1 MAMKAEQKKR
11 QLIDRVAERVRE
23 RMTPAGVELAER
35 FVRQF
40 YAHVPPDDIIG
51 ESADNLYGAAM
62 SLLSHA
68 QVREAGTSKV
78 RVYNPR
84 PDEHGWKSTHSVV
97 EIVND
102 DMPFLVDSVTAEINR
117 LGAEVFLIIHPILNA
132 KRSSKRKL
140 TGLGDP
146 GKATAGAAGESFM
159 HVQISE
165 QPRERHAEIAAGL
178 IQVLADVRASVE
190 DWRTMREGLRVII
203 DDLEKAPPALPADEI
218 EQGIAFLKWMDDD
231 HFTYLGYREYS
242 FEGKGGAA
250 VARIQEDSGLG
261 VLRDDDVSVFDGLRN
276 LGGLPPDVRDFV
288 KKPELLR
295 CTKANRRATVHRP
308 VHMDTVAIKRF
319 DSKGRVTGE
328 RLFLGLFTSIAYSR
342 SPHGIPLLREKIERV
357 IKRAGLDAKS
367 HDGKALMHILE
378 TYPRD
383 ELFQI
388 TEDDLLETAM
398 GILHLQERQRIA
410 LFVRRDPFERYVS
423 CLVFVPRDRF
433 DTNLRRKLQ
442 ELIAAAY
449 AGSIAAFTTHL
460 TNEALAR
467 LHVIIK
473 TTRGEIPDVD
483 LAALEQRL
491 IEAGRSWDDRLEEAL
506 VADRGEEQ
514 GLRLFHRHAQ
524 AFPSNYQDHF
534 DAPAAVFDI
543 ARIEEALGDDKL
555 AMNLYRPV
563 EAEASTLHF
572 KIYVAGE
579 PVPLSDVLPML
590 ENMGLKVLSEIPYSI
605 RPTGAG
611 GPVWMH
617 DFAMRTRDE
626 SAVDPGAVKEAF
638 HEAFAKVWRG
648 HVDNDGFNKLV
659 LRAGLRAREVL
670 VLRAY
675 SKYLRQARIPFS
687 QEYMEQTLANNPT
700 ITRRLV
706 DLFLTRF
713 AAEPSGKAGAGK
725 AGAGKKAAVDNE
737 ARGKALVG
745 EIETA
750 LEAVS
755 NLDEDRIIRRFLNC
769 IESTLRTNFAQRTAE
784 GAIKPYL
791 SFKFDSRA
799 LDELPRPRPFRE
811 IFVYSPRLEGVHLRF
826 GMVARGGLRWS
837 DRREDFRT
845 EILGLVKAQQVK
857 NAVIV
862 PVGSKGGFVLK
873 RPPPAEAGREAF
885 QEEGIACYKLFISGL
900 LDITDNLQGG
910 AVVPPGDVVR
920 RDSDDPYLV
929 VAADKG
935 TATFSD
941 IANGISQSYDFWLDD
956 AFASGG
962 SAGYDHKKMGITARG
977 AWESVKR
984 HFREI
989 GKDTQAED
997 FTVIGCGD
1005 MAGDVFGNGMLLSKH
1020 IKLLGAFNH
1029 LHIFVDPDPDPE
1041 KSWAER
1047 KRLFD
1052 LPRSAWSD
1060 YDAKLISAGGG
1071 IFERR
1076 AKSIKLTPEMKALFG
1091 LEKDQVPPS
1100 ELIKAMLAA
1109 EVELLWFGGIGTYVK
1124 ASDESHADVGD
1135 RANESLRV
1143 NAPELRCKVIGEGA
1157 NLGVSQRGRVEYAL
1171 HGGRLNTDSIDNS
1184 AGVDCSD
1191 HEVNIKILLGEV
1203 AAEGDITRKQRDA
1216 LLVRM
1221 TNEVAELVLRDN
1233 YLQTQ
1238 AITVT
1243 VTLGAHLLDRMARYM
1258 RTLEKAGHLD
1268 RAIEYLPDDETIIER
1283 MNKKIGLTRPEVAVL
1298 LSYAKITLYD
1308 ELLSSDL
1315 PDDPYMG
1322 QDLVRYFPKPLRER
1336 YSQQIMRHRLHREI
1350 IATVVTNGIVNRV
1363 GVTFVHE
1370 CREKTGLAAADV
1382 ARAYTISREILEM
1395 RDLFAAIEGLD
1406 NKVPAAVQAA
1416 MLTECGRLI
1425 ERTTVWFL
1433 RLGAH
1438 PLNIEAEAKAYGASV
1453 GQLAA
1458 KLPELLSDVDRQHL
1472 EERAAAFTQ
1481 HGVPEKIARRTASLA
1496 LLVPACD
1503 IVRIASGA
1511 ALPVLEVGRA
1521 YFTIGARF
1529 GFDWLRQAAGH
1540 LPSDSAWDKLAVTA
1554 IVDDLYGHQSELTGR
1569 VVNGIKEASATN
1581 GMIDRWAEAR
1591 RPLVARTEQL
1601 LTELQTTGTPDLAML
1616 AVANRQLRSMVAG

>member
-1 MAMKAEQKKR
+1 MAIEAEKQKC

-23 RMTPAGVELAER
+23 RMPSAGVELAER

-40 YAHVPPDDIIG
+40 YAHVLLDDLVNEG
-51 ESADNLYGAAM
+51 ADNLYGAAM
-62 SLLSHA
+62 SLWGHA
-68 QVREAGTSKV
+68 KVREAGTSKV

-84 PDEHGWKSTHSVV
+84 PDEHGWKSTHSVI

-117 LGAEVFLIIHPILNA
+117 LGAEVFLIIHPILNVE
-132 KRSSKRKL
+132 RDSKRQLKA
-140 TGLGDP
+140 LGDSD
-146 GKATAGAAGESFM
+146 KVTAGAAGESFM

-165 QPRERHAEIAAGL
+165 QPSERHAEIAAGL
-178 IQVLADVRASVE
+178 TQILADVRASIE
-190 DWRTMREGLRVII
+190 DWRAMRQGLRGVI
-203 DDLEKAPPALPADEI
+203 DDLEKAPPALSAHEI
-218 EQGIAFLKWMDDD
+218 KQGIAFLKWMDDD
-231 HFTYLGYREYS
+231 HFTYLGYREYR
-242 FEGKGGAA
+242 FEGKGAAA
-250 VARIQEDSGLG
+250 VARIQKGSGLG
-261 VLRDDDVSVFDGLRN
+261 VLRDESASVFDGLRN
-276 LGGLPPDVRDFV
+276 LGNLPPDVRDFV

-295 CTKANRRATVHRP
+295 CTKANRRSTVHRP
-308 VHMDTVAIKRF
+308 VHMDTVAIKSF

-328 RLFLGLFTSIAYSR
+328 RLFLGLFTSVAYSR
-342 SPHGIPLLREKIERV
+342 SPHGIPLLKEKIAHV
-357 IKRAGLDAKS
+357 AKRAGLDAKS

-388 TEDDLLETAM
+388 GEDVLLETAM

-410 LFVRRDPFERYVS
+410 LFVRHDPFERFVS
-423 CLVFVPRDRF
+423 CLVFVPRDRY
-433 DTNLRRKLQ
+433 DTSLRHKLQ
-442 ELIAAAY
+442 NLIAEAY
-449 AGSIAAFTTHL
+449 SGTIAAFTTHL
-460 TNEALAR
+460 TDEALAR

-473 TTRGEIPDVD
+473 TTRGEVPDVD
-483 LAALEQRL
+483 IAALEQQL
-491 IEAGRSWDDRLEEAL
+491 IEAGRSWSDRLEEAL
-506 VADRGEEQ
+506 VADRGEEK
-514 GLRLFHRHAQ
+514 GLRLLHRYAQ

-534 DAPAAVFDI
+534 DAQTAVFDI
-543 ARIEEALGDDKL
+543 ARIEEALDDGEL
-555 AMNLYRPV
+555 AMNLYRPL
-563 EAEASTLHF
+563 EADDSTLHF
-572 KIYVAGE
+572 KIFVAGE

-590 ENMGLKVLSEIPYSI
+590 ENMGLKVLSEIPYDV
-605 RPTGAG
+605 RPADAG

-617 DFAMRTRDE
+617 DFAMRTEDGA
-626 SAVDPGAVKEAF
+626 AVDSGTIKDAF
-638 HEAFAKVWRG
+638 HETFAKSWRG
-648 HVDNDGFNKLV
+648 TVDDDGFNKLV

-700 ITRRLV
+700 ITRLLV

-713 AAEPSGKAGAGK
+713 AAQPAGK
-725 AGAGKKAAVDNE
+725 TGEDDNE
-737 ARGKALVG
+737 ARARALVG

-750 LEAVS
+750 LEAVG

-769 IESTLRTNFAQRTAE
+769 IETTLRTNFAQRTTE
-784 GAIKPYL
+784 GEIKPYL

-811 IFVYSPRLEGVHLRF
+811 IFVYSPRVEGVHLRF

-845 EILGLVKAQQVK
+845 EVLGLVKAQQVK

-862 PVGSKGGFVLK
+862 PVGSKGGFVVK
-873 RPPPAEAGREAF
+873 RPPPADAGREAF

-900 LDITDNLQGG
+900 LDVTDNLKGA
-910 AVVPPGDVVR
+910 AVVPPADVVR
-920 RDSDDPYLV
+920 RDGDDPYLV

-941 IANGISQSYDFWLDD
+941 IANGISQSYGFWLDD

-989 GKDTQAED
+989 GKDIQAED

-1020 IKLLGAFNH
+1020 IKLIGAFNH
-1029 LHIFVDPDPDPE
+1029 LHIFVDPNPDAE

-1047 KRLFD
+1047 KRLFEM
-1052 LPRSAWSD
+1052 PRSSWSD
-1060 YDAKLISAGGG
+1060 YEAKLISKGGG
-1071 IFERR
+1071 IFERKV
-1076 AKSIKLTPEMKALFG
+1076 KSIKLTPEMKALFG
-1091 LEKDQVPPS
+1091 LENDKVPPN
-1100 ELIKAMLAA
+1100 ELIRAMLGS
-1109 EVELLWFGGIGTYVK
+1109 EFELLWLGGIGTYVK
-1124 ASDESHADVGD
+1124 ASDESHAEVGD
-1135 RANESLRV
+1135 RANEALRV
-1143 NAPELRCKVIGEGA
+1143 NANELRCKVVGEGA
-1157 NLGVSQRGRVEYAL
+1157 NLGLSQRGRIEYAFS
-1171 HGGRLNTDSIDNS
+1171 GGRLNTDSIDNS

-1191 HEVNIKILLGEV
+1191 HEVNIKILLSEV
-1203 AAEGDITRKQRDA
+1203 ENEGDMTRKQRDK
-1216 LLVRM
+1216 LLERM
-1221 TNEVAELVLRDN
+1221 TDEVAELVLRDN

-1243 VTLGAHLLDRMARYM
+1243 ITLGAHLLDRMARYM
-1258 RTLEKAGHLD
+1258 RALEKAGHLD
-1268 RAIEYLPDDETIIER
+1268 RAIEYLPDDETIVER
-1283 MNKKIGLTRPEVAVL
+1283 MSKNIGLTRPEVAVL

-1315 PDDPYMG
+1315 PDDPYMRQG
-1322 QDLVRYFPKPLRER
+1322 LVRYFPQPLRET
-1336 YSQQIMRHRLHREI
+1336 YSEQITRHRLHREI

-1370 CREKTGLAAADV
+1370 CREKTGMTAADV
-1382 ARAYTISREILEM
+1382 ARAYTISHEILAM
-1395 RDLFAAIEGLD
+1395 HDLFVAIEALD
-1406 NKVPAAVQAA
+1406 NKVPAEVQAA
-1416 MLTECGRLI
+1416 MLTECGRLT

-1433 RLGAH
+1433 RSGAH
-1438 PLNIEAEAKAYGASV
+1438 PLNIEAEVGVYSTAV

-1458 KLPELLSDVDRQHL
+1458 ELPQLLADADRQHL
-1472 EERAAAFTQ
+1472 EERTNDYVRQ
-1481 HGVPEKIARRTASLA
+1481 GVPEEVARRAAGLA

-1503 IVRIASGA
+1503 IVRIARGT

-1521 YFTIGARF
+1521 YFSIGALF
-1529 GFDWLRQAAGH
+1529 GFDWLRRAAGQ
-1540 LPSDSAWDKLAVTA
+1540 LPSDSVWDKLAVTA
-1554 IVDDLYGHQSELTGR
+1554 IVDDLYGHQSDLTAS
-1569 VVNGIKEASATN
+1569 VVDGIKDASAAS
-1581 GMIDRWAEAR
+1581 GMVDRWIATR

-1601 LTELQTTGTPDLAML
+1601 LAEMKTTGTPDLAML

>member
-1 MAMKAEQKKR
+1 MVMKAEQQKCK
-11 QLIDRVAERVRE
+11 LIDRVAKRVRE
-23 RMTPAGVELAER
+23 RMPAAAAELAER

-40 YAHVPPDDIIG
+40 YAHVPPDDIINEG
-51 ESADNLYGAAM
+51 ADDLYGAAM
-62 SLLSHA
+62 SLWSHA
-68 QVREAGTSKV
+68 QVRAAGTSKI

-84 PDEHGWKSTHSVV
+84 LDKHGWKSTHSIV

-117 LGAEVFLIIHPILNA
+117 LGAEVFLIIHPILSV
-132 KRSSKRKL
+132 KRNSKRKL
-140 TGLGDP
+140 TILADP
-146 GKATAGAAGESFM
+146 DQATAGATGESFM

-165 QPRERHAEIAAGL
+165 QPSERHAAIAADL
-178 IQVLADVRASVE
+178 SRVLADVRASVE
-190 DWRTMREGLRVII
+190 DWPAMRHGLRAII
-203 DDLEKAPPALPADEI
+203 DDLEMAPPALPAHEI

-231 HFTYLGYREYS
+231 HFTHLGYREYS
-242 FEGKGGAA
+242 FEGKGAKA
-250 VARIQEDSGLG
+250 VARIQAGSGLG

-288 KKPELLR
+288 KRPELLR

-319 DSKGRVTGE
+319 DNKGRVVGE
-328 RLFLGLFTSIAYSR
+328 RLFLGLFTSVAYSR

-357 IKRAGLDAKS
+357 AKRAGLDDKS

-388 TEDDLLETAM
+388 TEDELLETAI

-410 LFVRRDPFERYVS
+410 LFVRRDPFERFVS
-423 CLVFVPRDRF
+423 CLVFVPRDRY
-433 DTNLRRKLQ
+433 DTALRLKLQ
-442 ELIAAAY
+442 ELVAEAY
-449 AGSIAAFTTHL
+449 AGSISAFTTHL
-460 TNEALAR
+460 SDEALAR
-467 LHVIIK
+467 LHVIVT
-473 TTRGEIPDVD
+473 TTRGKVPNVD
-483 LAALEQRL
+483 LAALEKKL
-491 IEAGRSWDDRLEEAL
+491 IEAGRSWSDRLEEAL
-506 VADRGEEQ
+506 VDEHGEEQ
-514 GLRLFHRHAQ
+514 GLSLLRRYAQ
-524 AFPSNYQDHF
+524 AFPVSYQADF
-534 DAPAAVFDI
+534 NAPAAVLDV
-543 ARIEEALGDDKL
+543 ARIEEALNGGAL
-555 AMNLYRPV
+555 AMNLYRPI
-563 EAEASTLHF
+563 EAAADAMNF
-572 KIYVAGE
+572 KIYMAGE

-590 ENMGLKVLSEIPYSI
+590 ENMGLKVLSEIPYEI
-605 RPTGAG
+605 RPAGAA

-617 DFAMRTRDE
+617 DFAMRAE
-626 SAVDPGAVKEAF
+626 GGAAVDLNAVRDAF
-638 HEAFAKVWRG
+638 HDAFAKVWHRE
-648 HVDNDGFNKLV
+648 VDDDGFNKLI
-659 LRAGLRAREVL
+659 LRAGLRAREVQ

-675 SKYLRQARIPFS
+675 SKYLRQVRIPFS
-687 QEYMEQTLANNPT
+687 QEYMEQTLADNPA

-706 DLFLTRF
+706 DLFLARF
-713 AAEPSGKAGAGK
+713 ADILP
-725 AGAGKKAAVDNE
+725 AGKKMDDPE
-737 ARGKALVG
+737 ARARKIVG
-745 EIETA
+745 EIEAA
-750 LEAVS
+750 LEAVG

-769 IESTLRTNFAQRTAE
+769 IEATLRTNFMQRDAD
-784 GAIKPYL
+784 GAVKPYL
-791 SFKFDSRA
+791 SLKFDSRA
-799 LDELPRPRPFRE
+799 LVELPRPRPFRE
-811 IFVYSPRLEGVHLRF
+811 IFVYSPRVEGVHLRF

-845 EILGLVKAQQVK
+845 EVLGLVKAQQVK

-873 RPPPAEAGREAF
+873 HPPPAEAGREAF
-885 QEEGIACYKLFISGL
+885 QDEGIACYKLFVSGL
-900 LDITDNLQGG
+900 LDITDNLKGG
-910 AVVPPGDVVR
+910 AVVPPADVLR
-920 RDSDDPYLV
+920 RDGDDPYLV

-941 IANGISQSYDFWLDD
+941 IANGISQSYGFWLDD

-989 GKDTQAED
+989 GKDIQSED

-1020 IKLLGAFNH
+1020 IKLIGAFNH
-1029 LHIFVDPDPDPE
+1029 LHIFIDPDPDPA

-1047 KRLFD
+1047 QRLFD

-1060 YDAKLISAGGG
+1060 YDANLISKGGG
-1071 IFERR
+1071 IFERK

-1091 LEKDQVPPS
+1091 LDKDQVPPS
-1100 ELIKAMLAA
+1100 DLINAMLSA
-1109 EVELLWFGGIGTYVK
+1109 EIELLWFGGIGTYVK
-1124 ASDESHADVGD
+1124 ASHESHADVGD
-1135 RANESLRV
+1135 RANEALRV
-1143 NAPELRCKVIGEGA
+1143 DAPDLRCKVIGEGA
-1157 NLGVSQRGRVEYAL
+1157 NLAVSQRGRIEFAL

-1203 AAEGDITRKQRDA
+1203 EAAGDMTRKQRDK

-1221 TNEVAELVLRDN
+1221 TDEVADLVLRDN

-1243 VTLGAHLLDRMARYM
+1243 VTLGAHLLDRTARFM

-1268 RAIEYLPDDETIIER
+1268 RAIEYLPDEETIVER
-1283 MNKKIGLTRPEVAVL
+1283 MAKKIGLTRPEVAVL
-1298 LSYAKITLYD
+1298 LSYAKITLYE

-1315 PDDPYMG
+1315 PDDPYMAG
-1322 QDLVRYFPKPLRER
+1322 ELLRYFPQPLRDHHGE
-1336 YSQQIMRHRLHREI
+1336 QIRRHRLRREI
-1350 IATVVTNGIVNRV
+1350 IATVVTNGMVNRV
-1363 GVTFVHE
+1363 GITFVHE
-1370 CREKTGLAAADV
+1370 CREKTGMAAADV
-1382 ARAYTISREILEM
+1382 ARAYTISREVLAM
-1395 RDLFAAIEGLD
+1395 RDLFVAVEGLD
-1406 NKVPAAVQAA
+1406 TKVPAALQTVL
-1416 MLTECGRLI
+1416 LTECGRLI
-1425 ERTTVWFL
+1425 ERTAVWFL
-1433 RLGAH
+1433 RHGPH
-1438 PLNIEAEAKAYGASV
+1438 PLNIKATIGAYADGV
-1453 GQLAA
+1453 GQLAD
-1458 KLPELLSDVDRQHL
+1458 KLPELLADDDRQYL
-1472 EERAAAFTQ
+1472 AERAAEFTRQ
-1481 HGVPEKIARRTASLA
+1481 GAPEALADQAAGLA

-1503 IVRIASGA
+1503 IVRIASA
-1511 ALPVLEVGRA
+1511 AGLPVLDVGRA
-1521 YFTIGARF
+1521 YFAIGARF
-1529 GFDWLRQAAGH
+1529 GFDWLRRAAGH

-1554 IVDDLYGHQSELTGR
+1554 IVDDLYGHQSELTAR
-1569 VVNGIKEASATN
+1569 VVDGMDEAGAAN

-1601 LTELQTTGTPDLAML
+1601 LTELHTLGTPDLAML